1 MKKSDKERLKKVV
14 EFWNK
19 LQDMIEKYNITREV
33 ILNDEHEQCAI
44 SVYLINIGE
53 HVYQM
58 SKEYKENHP
67 ELPWYKISSLRHRLV
82 HDYDDTNWEIIADIV
97 FHDLPPVIKSV
108 EQLLSEM

>member
-19 LQDMIEKYNITREV
+19 PENMIEKHNITREV
-33 ILNDEHEQCAI
+33 ILDDEHEQWAI
-44 SVYLINIGE
+44 SIPLINIGE

-58 SKEYKENHP
+58 SKEFKDNHP

-97 FHDLPPVIKSV
+97 FRDLPPVIKSV
-108 EQLLSEM
+108 EELLKEM